1 MTYIL
6 LFDRTLTR
14 HKAGS
19 IPAPPTMAKR
29 TGKIRIRKS
38 VRLMKNNAPI
48 IGVDSTIKPI
58 KNNSAIIR
66 VRVKPK
72 NKS

>member
-1 MTYIL
+1 
-6 LFDRTLTR
+6 
-14 HKAGS
+14 
-19 IPAPPTMAKR
+19 
-29 TGKIRIRKS
+29 
-38 VRLMKNNAPI
+38 MKNNAPI